1 MVISLC
7 RVQQHEIESLTIRIY
22 NSNLWA
28 APTMTSDLNMSS
40 PNTETFQKRRQEGKL
55 VIIFQLVCLLGC
67 KFRVPGR
74 PWRVG
79 KSPADP
85 GCSRQRDS
93 RVGKGGFGQIE
104 DDTRALGLGA
114 KEPATLCLL

>member
-1 MVISLC
+1 
-7 RVQQHEIESLTIRIY
+7 
-22 NSNLWA
+22 
-28 APTMTSDLNMSS
+28 MTSDINMSS

-55 VIIFQLVCLLGC
+55 VIIFQLVCLLGY
-67 KFRVPGR
+67 KFRALGR